1 MVEKIEKWRNKENGK
16 IMYRYIPYN
25 TIMLPVEKCDLMEVV
40 YLHNDPQIQREYEMR
55 EKLR

>member
-1 MVEKIEKWRNKENGK
+1 MVEKIEKWRDKENGK

-25 TIMLPVEKCDLMEVV
+25 AIMLPVEKCDLMEVV